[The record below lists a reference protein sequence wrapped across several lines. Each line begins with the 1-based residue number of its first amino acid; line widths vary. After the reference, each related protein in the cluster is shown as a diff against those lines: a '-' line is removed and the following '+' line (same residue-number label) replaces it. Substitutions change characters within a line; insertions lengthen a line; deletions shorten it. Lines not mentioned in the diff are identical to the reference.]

1 MTCLLTQLWFA
12 SHHLVLQSYSRGR
25 IGNFVFGV
33 LNRHSSATSVTWYL
47 FFPWRGQPAGA
58 FHFGLSENPS
68 LSNVS
73 QVLIGV
79 CFFAADLASRA
90 LVKLGSVSQ
99 ISQAFAA
106 PPSWSQ
112 QHVRKAPMGSFTRLS
127 YLIIVPVPCLSF
139 LSSSRTHRCALVSG
153 SRVYMLFSVMILLQP
168 LGKGS
173 PRFQESR
180 GYHLTS
186 SQQRQEVPVCF
197 QHCLIFR
204 VLSHVCTLLGGSI
217 PYLTNCWLV
226 GSMEIYGKRTLMGR
240 TFSFPLVVF

>member
-1 MTCLLTQLWFA
+1 MTCPLTQPWFA
-12 SHHLVLQSYSRGR
+12 SLHLVLQSYSRGR

-58 FHFGLSENPS
+58 FHFGLSENAS

-99 ISQAFAA
+99 ISQEFAA
-106 PPSWSQ
+106 LPSRSQ
-112 QHVRKAPMGSFTRLS
+112 QHVHKAPMDSFTRLS

-139 LSSSRTHRCALVSG
+139 LCSSRSHRCALVSG
-153 SRVYMLFSVMILLQP
+153 SRVYMLFSVMD
-168 LGKGS
+168 S
-173 PRFQESR
+173 PSTLREGVAAVSGESR
-180 GYHLTS
+180 LTTSRVHNRSRRFRCVS
-186 SQQRQEVPVCF
+186 SIV
-197 QHCLIFR
+197 
-204 VLSHVCTLLGGSI
+204 
-217 PYLTNCWLV
+217 
-226 GSMEIYGKRTLMGR
+226 
-240 TFSFPLVVF
+240 